1 MKQLKMIKLVI
12 MKLRSVHGSCDRSGA
27 KVQRDGESVLYPLFK
42 VTRNY
47 CHALQNV
54 SALHRLIVYMTHS
67 ILHNFYMVLTFMT

>member
-1 MKQLKMIKLVI
+1 MFVEKMKQLKMIKLVI
-12 MKLRSVHGSCDRSGA
+12 MKCMGPVIEV
-27 KVQRDGESVLYPLFK
+27 VQRDGESVLYPLFK